1 MFKDYSD
8 QMNPSESNASN
19 RTPLRELITD
29 AIRYWEPRRI
39 AYNVV
44 LASVVSGYFV
54 SHLPASKAALSMDG
68 VLTLFLLAVLANGCY
83 CAAYIA
89 DIFAQYSAF
98 RTTWLE
104 WRWVLFMLGL
114 AIAAIM
120 TRFFALGFF
129 TTQVLLPASQ

>member
-1 MFKDYSD
+1 M
-8 QMNPSESNASN
+8 
-19 RTPLRELITD
+19 REIITD

-44 LASVVSGYFV
+44 LAAIVCGYFA
-54 SHLPASKAALSMDG
+54 SNLPASKATLSIDG

-83 CAAYIA
+83 CAAYVA
-89 DIFAQYSAF
+89 DVFAQYSAF
-98 RTTWLE
+98 RTTWIE
-104 WRWVLFMLGL
+104 RRWVLFALGL

-129 TTQVLLPASQ
+129 AAQVAQPISQ

>member
-1 MFKDYSD
+1 MIS
-8 QMNPSESNASN
+8 SEPNQSN
-19 RTPLRELITD
+19 RAPLREIITD

-39 AYNVV
+39 AYNII
-44 LASVVSGYFV
+44 LATIVCGYFA
-54 SHLPASKAALSMDG
+54 SNLPGSKAALSIDG

-83 CAAYIA
+83 CAAYVA

-98 RTTWLE
+98 RTTWIE
-104 WRWVLFMLGL
+104 WRWALFVLGL

-129 TTQVLLPASQ
+129 TAQVAQPVSQ